1 MVANQRHS
9 HKMRERGKHVAA
21 PYFISGA
28 CLIGSVWIKPHSFW
42 ISYALLCLAVPGPFT
57 SLAPFWA
64 IASETLPSSVM
75 GSVMGLVNALGN
87 LGGVFGPAIVGW
99 IKQETHSVA
108 IPFSL
113 IGIGLML
120 AAALCFLLPK
130 RPERFGY
137 L

>member
-1 MVANQRHS
+1 M
-9 HKMRERGKHVAA
+9 AA
-21 PYFISGA
+21 PYFISGV
-28 CLIGSVWIKPHSFW
+28 CLIASVLIKPHSFW
-42 ISYALLCLAVPGPFT
+42 ISYIFLCLAVPGPFT

-120 AAALCFLLPK
+120 AAALSLLLPA
-130 RPERFGY
+130 RRVAI
-137 L
+137 